1 MDNPTIPTRRRRHSG
16 SLEPTD
22 LRSVLG
28 LAKHLADPPPRPKS
42 TPGERPAQRRR
53 QRSPTHSDSEPDPDV
68 PQSESMQ
75 VVERDQAQDQEHQQ
89 IEKHTTKKALVPE
102 QGIPIQQPY
111 PTILPHHNN
120 PPLILT
126 TSMADEKVQQ
136 RPTRPLPSSKARKN
150 ANSGASTSTSA
161 LQLPANPSMLPVQAH
176 VARGGAAANQR
187 KLYVIL
193 EQACLEAY
201 RVSSAGR
208 GRNGKE
214 GEVKYTLLNCDDHQG
229 ILAKMG
235 RDIADARPDITHQCL
250 LTLLDS
256 PLNKAGLLQVYIHT
270 AKGVLIE
277 VNPHVRIPRTFKRFS
292 GLMGKRFSDV
302 ESLLTNLMIVQL
314 LHKLSIRGVNG
325 PEKLLK
331 VIKNPITDHLPPNT
345 FKITLSGDAPTKRL
359 SHYLPTLPATHSIA
373 VSVGAM
379 ARGKDDFADA
389 YVDEKIGVSDYPLSA
404 SVACGKFVCAMEE
417 LWDIV

>member
-1 MDNPTIPTRRRRHSG
+1 MESAIVPARRRRHSG
-16 SLEPTD
+16 SLD
-22 LRSVLG
+22 NSGRSRSLS
-28 LAKHLADPPPRPKS
+28 KHESHANGVRSAVDPPPRPKS
-42 TPGERPAQRRR
+42 TPSDRPAQRRR
-53 QRSPTHSDSEPDPDV
+53 QRSPTHSSDSEVDRDEFKSNMQP
-68 PQSESMQ
+68 MQ
-75 VVERDQAQDQEHQQ
+75 VDEAGDGSPLLQQ
-89 IEKHTTKKALVPE
+89 QRQKDDGKIE
-102 QGIPIQQPY
+102 GIAIQQPS
-111 PTILPHHNN
+111 PATPHPNRSILKSTNGQAN
-120 PPLILT
+120 AGN
-126 TSMADEKVQQ
+126 AD
-136 RPTRPLPSSKARKN
+136 RPTRPLPVSKTRKATGEKQ
-150 ANSGASTSTSA
+150 ANPYAPI
-161 LQLPANPSMLPVQAH
+161 QLPANPSMLPVQAQ
-176 VARGGAAANQR
+176 VPRGGAAATQR
-187 KLYVIL
+187 RLYVVL

-201 RVSSAGR
+201 RVSVGGR

-214 GEVKYTLLNCDDHQG
+214 GDVKYTLLNCDDHQG
-229 ILAKMG
+229 ILAKTG

-292 GLMGKRFSDV
+292 GLM
-302 ESLLTNLMIVQL
+302 VQL

-345 FKITLSGDAPTKRL
+345 IKITLSGDAPTKRL
-359 SHYLPTLPATHSIA
+359 SRYLPTLPTTHSIA
-373 VSVGAM
+373 VFVGAM

-389 YVDEKIGVSDYPLSA
+389 FVDEKIGISDYPLSA
-404 SVACGKFVCAMEE
+404 SVACGKFCCALEE